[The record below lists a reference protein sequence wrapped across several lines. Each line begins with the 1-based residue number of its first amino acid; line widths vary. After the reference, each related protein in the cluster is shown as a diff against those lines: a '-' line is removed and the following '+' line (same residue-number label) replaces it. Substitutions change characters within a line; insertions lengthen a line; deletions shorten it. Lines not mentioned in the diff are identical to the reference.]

1 MSRGDDPGDDE
12 DQHLGD
18 AVQLNRVGHAIAW
31 RPVEAA
37 ISGDVGARRAEP
49 EADHEQ
55 QQCKRQEGDHAGGDE
70 HQVGG
75 VGVIRMRVPTAP
87 VAHADIVSQLGS
99 VLCVTFRDVVYKLL
113 NRGTDA
119 ADPDEPV
126 EVALVPIGSGPM
138 TVATLRGEGFDA
150 TGSETFNIATNVLSD
165 YRILVPR
172 QQVERATA
180 RLQAIL

>member
-1 MSRGDDPGDDE
+1 M
-12 DQHLGD
+12 
-18 AVQLNRVGHAIAW
+18 
-31 RPVEAA
+31 
-37 ISGDVGARRAEP
+37 
-49 EADHEQ
+49 
-55 QQCKRQEGDHAGGDE
+55 
-70 HQVGG
+70 
-75 VGVIRMRVPTAP
+75 
-87 VAHADIVSQLGS
+87 
-99 VLCVTFRDVVYKLL
+99 TFRDVVYKLL